1 MSLIKSNLLKK
12 FIFVILPVS
21 FQLKST
27 LQLDAK
33 SMIKSG
39 FFFIIIF
46 FSLLISVKRLI
57 L

>member
-39 FFFIIIF
+39 FVFIIIF

>member
-12 FIFVILPVS
+12 FIFVILSVS

-33 SMIKSG
+33 SIIKSG

-46 FSLLISVKRLI
+46 FSFLISVKRLI